1 MVFDLLEVLALEEAV
16 REAAEEHL
24 DHLLDALVAA
34 AAAPFAPAGAART
47 HGARGRHSRW
57 GRWTWKSLGTHHGS
71 AVPRVALEGGIS
83 GRGLLLPVPDDDDS

>member
-47 HGARGRHSRW
+47 HGARGRHSRR

-71 AVPRVALEGGIS
+71 AVPRVALKGGIS
-83 GRGLLLPVPDDDDS
+83 GQGRVVPDDDDS